1 MGESQQM
8 RKKLKDL
15 FSKRN
20 AAMLIGAIILIV
32 IYILL
37 QNFSDVR
44 KYVGKV
50 IGYFSPVIIGLVIAY
65 LLNPLVEFF
74 GNVCF
79 KKIKK
84 RSLANG
90 LAVFVVVILVL
101 VILVSLIA
109 FIIPE
114 IIQSVETIV
123 TNMDNYMNTFKDFLK
138 GVTEKVPIIDIDID
152 KLIGDWSDIFQTAVK
167 WVNDN
172 SQSIIN
178 ASISVAGAVM
188 NAILGFMIAVYILID
203 KQRLMNSVKRLFT
216 AVTKEEKYEKR
227 KQRLDHVNHIM
238 SKYISCEIIDALIIF
253 VSNYIFMIIFDM
265 PYQLLISVIVGVTN
279 LIPNF
284 GPFIGGI
291 PSFLLILIINPM
303 DAVIFGIWTI
313 GLQFIDGNAIKPLL
327 FGDALG
333 LPSAWVLISI
343 VVGGRMFGIA
353 GMVLGAPVATI
364 IFYAID
370 EYLTKRENEKKAVA
384 PDAEITG
391 EAALPSGIDVD
402 TESVQVDNEAV
413 SYNAEAQ
420 EIVVLSDTE
429 AENISDVIN
438 SNEEKAGNSASDDA
452 LPDSSEN
459 IKHKKAK
466 FSKKFGKSG
475 NKTKRANK

>member
-50 IGYFSPVIIGLVIAY
+50 IGYFSPVIIGLLIAY

-114 IIQSVETIV
+114 IIQSVETLV

-152 KLIGDWSDIFQTAVK
+152 KLIGDWSDIMCLSAF
-167 WVNDN
+167 
-172 SQSIIN
+172 
-178 ASISVAGAVM
+178 ASDEPTT
-188 NAILGFMIAVYILID
+188 VY
-203 KQRLMNSVKRLFT
+203 S
-216 AVTKEEKYEKR
+216 
-227 KQRLDHVNHIM
+227 
-238 SKYISCEIIDALIIF
+238 SS
-253 VSNYIFMIIFDM
+253 
-265 PYQLLISVIVGVTN
+265 
-279 LIPNF
+279 
-284 GPFIGGI
+284 
-291 PSFLLILIINPM
+291 
-303 DAVIFGIWTI
+303 
-313 GLQFIDGNAIKPLL
+313 LL
-327 FGDALG
+327 FLM
-333 LPSAWVLISI
+333 S
-343 VVGGRMFGIA
+343 
-353 GMVLGAPVATI
+353 
-364 IFYAID
+364 
-370 EYLTKRENEKKAVA
+370 
-384 PDAEITG
+384 
-391 EAALPSGIDVD
+391 
-402 TESVQVDNEAV
+402 
-413 SYNAEAQ
+413 
-420 EIVVLSDTE
+420 
-429 AENISDVIN
+429 
-438 SNEEKAGNSASDDA
+438 
-452 LPDSSEN
+452 
-459 IKHKKAK
+459 
-466 FSKKFGKSG
+466 
-475 NKTKRANK
+475 

>member
-114 IIQSVETIV
+114 IIQSVETLV

-265 PYQLLISVIVGVTN
+265 PYQLLISVIVVVTN
-279 LIPNF
+279 
-284 GPFIGGI
+284 
-291 PSFLLILIINPM
+291 
-303 DAVIFGIWTI
+303 
-313 GLQFIDGNAIKPLL
+313 
-327 FGDALG
+327 
-333 LPSAWVLISI
+333 
-343 VVGGRMFGIA
+343 
-353 GMVLGAPVATI
+353 
-364 IFYAID
+364 
-370 EYLTKRENEKKAVA
+370 EYLTKRENEKKAAA

-402 TESVQVDNEAV
+402 TEAVQTDNEAV

-420 EIVVLSDTE
+420 EIGVLSDTE

-438 SNEEKAGNSASDDA
+438 SNEEKTGNSASDDA

-459 IKHKKAK
+459 VKHKKAK
-466 FSKKFGKSG
+466 FSMKFGKSG

>member
-1 MGESQQM
+1 M

-20 AAMLIGAIILIV
+20 AAMLLGAIILIV

-84 RSLANG
+84 RNLANG

-114 IIQSVETIV
+114 VIQSVETLV

-172 SQSIIN
+172 SQSIIT

-203 KQRLMNSVKRLFT
+203 KKRLMNSVKRLFT

-227 KQRLDHVNHIM
+227 KQRLDHINHIM

-370 EYLTKRENEKKAVA
+370 EYLAKRENEKKAAA

-391 EAALPSGIDVD
+391 EAALPSGIDAD
-402 TESVQVDNEAV
+402 TEAVQADNEAV
-413 SYNAEAQ
+413 SYNVEAQ
-420 EIVVLSDTE
+420 EIGGLSDTE
-429 AENISDVIN
+429 AENISDVISN
-438 SNEEKAGNSASDDA
+438 INNNEEKPESSATDDA

-459 IKHKKAK
+459 VKHKKAK
-466 FSKKFGKSG
+466 FSMKFGKSG
-475 NKTKRANK
+475 NKAKRANK